1 MHNATLKSY
10 ITGFILSIVLT
21 LAAYFLVV
29 NHLLTGSILIAS
41 ILGLATVQLIVQV
54 VYFLHISKEK
64 NPHWNL
70 IFLGSFISI
79 IALVV
84 VASLWIMAHLNYNMS
99 PTEMNTK
106 AMQEEGFKK

>member
-21 LAAYFLVV
+21 LAAYFLVITHFLMG
-29 NHLLTGSILIAS
+29 NILLAA
-41 ILGLATVQLIVQV
+41 ILGLAIVQLIVQV
-54 VYFLHISKEK
+54 IYFLHISKEEK
-64 NPHWNL
+64 PHWNL

-79 IALVV
+79 IALIV

-99 PTEMNTK
+99 PTQMNTK